1 MATGKKSK
9 KSESSFLHLLSHHVG
24 QSKKLVDAAHV
35 ALGDIGPSYTG
46 GDKNRQPK
54 APPSLAS
61 VIPTIA
67 ELVVTSGAVVPMHS
81 VDTMK
86 QNLETVNMLEPLRI
100 AAQAFL
106 KKVEDAQF
114 HAGGEAWGS
123 ATAFYTVL
131 RRVEGKD
138 GQLAEGLKPLAVFF
152 QKRSGK
158 KHAAPTKT
166 APSGSAST
174 VAPATSVGA
183 PVVTPATH
191 A

>member
-1 MATGKKSK
+1 MAIGKKSK
-9 KSESSFLHLLSHHVG
+9 KSNPSSLGSLSHNVVE
-24 QSKKLVDAAHV
+24 SKKLVDAAHV
-35 ALGDIGPSYTG
+35 ALGDIAPNFTG

-61 VIPTIA
+61 VVPTIA
-67 ELVVTSGAVVPMHS
+67 ELIVTFGAVVPMHS

-86 QNLETVNMLEPLRI
+86 ENLATVQVLEPLRI

-106 KKVEDAQF
+106 KKVEDAQY

-138 GQLAEGLKPLAVFF
+138 GQLAEGLKPLASFF
-152 QKRSGK
+152 AKRSK
-158 KHAAPTKT
+158 KRATSKTTPQPSTPPAAH
-166 APSGSAST
+166 
-174 VAPATSVGA
+174 ATSVDA
-183 PVVTPATH
+183 PVATPTTH